1 MNLFKK
7 RWARLAA
14 RLVLYP
20 LLGVLMLRWFEHH
33 CVFQP
38 SAALDA
44 EAAQLGRPAED
55 VYIPVDKTGRIE
67 AWFFPADPGG
77 AQRSRQVFLVCHGNA
92 GNISHRLDLCRLL
105 LQTGPSVLVF
115 DYRGYGRSSGR
126 PSEEN
131 TCRDAQAAWQWLRQ
145 KGFAPANILGYGE
158 SLGGA
163 VLAELALRQELG
175 GIILQSTFT
184 SVPDLGAELF
194 PWLPVRLLGA
204 IKFDTLRKLPRL
216 KIPVLIL
223 HGRQDT
229 IIPFAHAEKNF
240 AAANPPKYFREIHG
254 DHNDA
259 IFTAREEILSAVK
272 EFLLPHPPPDRPAG
286 LGTIR

>member
-1 MNLFKK
+1 MNLFKR

-14 RLVLYP
+14 RLVVYP
-20 LLGVLMLRWFEHH
+20 LLGVIMLRWFEHH
-33 CVFQP
+33 SVFQP
-38 SAALDA
+38 SSVMEA
-44 EAAQLGRPAED
+44 EVAGLGRASED

-77 AQRSRQVFLVCHGNA
+77 APSSRQVFLVCHGNA

-105 LQTGPSVLVF
+105 LETGASVLVF
-115 DYRGYGRSSGR
+115 DYRGYGRSTGR
-126 PSEEN
+126 PGEEN
-131 TCRDAQAAWQWLRQ
+131 TCRDAQAACQWLRQ
-145 KGFAPANILGYGE
+145 KGFAATNIVGYGE

-163 VLAELALRQELG
+163 VLAELALREELG

-184 SVPDLGAELF
+184 SVPDLGAQLF
-194 PWLPVRLLGA
+194 PWLPVRLIAG
-204 IKFDTLRKLPRL
+204 IKYDTLHKLPRL

-223 HGRQDT
+223 HSRQDT

-240 AAANPPKYFREIHG
+240 AAANAPKYFCQIHG

-259 IFTAREEILSAVK
+259 IFTGRAEVLSAVK
-272 EFLLPHPPPDRPAG
+272 QFLLPHPPPAAG
-286 LGTIR
+286 APPRF